1 MKFLADECVDRQI
14 VDRLRREGH
23 EVLYVVEM
31 EPGIS
36 DDEVLN
42 LANLEKSILLTADKD
57 FGELIFRQ
65 GKIAKGVILVR
76 LAGLSPE
83 VKAEIVADAIREHAG
98 EFLLAFTVI
107 TPVTVRIRVKISP
120 QRRCRENIFL
130 E

>member
-1 MKFLADECVDRQI
+1 
-14 VDRLRREGH
+14 
-23 EVLYVVEM
+23 M

-42 LANLEKSILLTADKD
+42 LANREKSILLTADKD

-98 EFLLAFTVI
+98 ELLLAFTVI

-120 QRRCRENIFL
+120 QR
-130 E
+130 